1 MSLGPVEL
9 IVLKYY
15 GDHFTGIPAALIQ
28 SYVDTGLIRIIDGLL
43 ARKGVDGEVSIYEIS
58 EVKDAESG
66 DLNPVVSAVTDLLNH
81 DDVRALSADWAPRT
95 TGVVLLF
102 EHLWARGFRDAVAE
116 AGGEVVLV
124 ERVPRAVIE
133 ELEQSREPQPIG

>member
-15 GDHFTGIPAALIQ
+15 GDHFTGIPAAMIQ
-28 SYVDTGLIRIIDGLL
+28 SYVDNGLVRIIDGLL
-43 ARKGVDGEVSIYEIS
+43 VRKGADGEVTILEID
-58 EVKDAESG
+58 EVPDDETG
-66 DLNPVVSAVTDLLNH
+66 GLNPMVTDLTDFLNH
-81 DDVRALSADWAPRT
+81 DDARAMTADWAPRT
-95 TGVVLLF
+95 TGVLLLF

-116 AGGEVVLV
+116 AGGEVVMV

-133 ELEQSREPQPIG
+133 ELESEHEAAAVR

>member
-28 SYVDTGLIRIIDGLL
+28 SYVDSGLIRIIDGLL
-43 ARKGVDGEVSIYEIS
+43 ARKGADGEVTVLEID
-58 EVKDAESG
+58 EVEGEDG
-66 DLNPVVSAVTDLLNH
+66 GIDLAISDSVDFLNH
-81 DDVRALSADWAPRT
+81 DDLRAMTADWAPRT

-102 EHLWARGFRDAVAE
+102 EHLWARGFRDAVAD

-124 ERVPRAVIE
+124 DRVPRAAIE
-133 ELEQSREPQPIG
+133 ELERSSSAEPVG

>member
-15 GDHFTGIPAALIQ
+15 GDHFTGIPAAMIQ
-28 SYVDTGLIRIIDGLL
+28 SYVDSGLIRIIDGLL
-43 ARKGVDGEVSIYEIS
+43 ARKGADGEVTVLEID
-58 EVKDAESG
+58 EVEGEDG
-66 DLNPVVSAVTDLLNH
+66 GIDLAISDSVDFLNH
-81 DDVRALSADWAPRT
+81 DDLRAMTADWAPRT

-102 EHLWARGFRDAVAE
+102 EHLWARGFRDAVAD

-124 ERVPRAVIE
+124 ERVPRAAIE
-133 ELEQSREPQPIG
+133 ELERSASAEAVG

>member
-15 GDHFTGIPAALIQ
+15 GDHFTGVPAALIQ
-28 SYVDTGLIRIIDGLL
+28 SYVDSGLIRIIDGLL
-43 ARKGVDGEVSIYEIS
+43 ARKGPDGEVTVLEIDELQS
-58 EVKDAESG
+58 DDG
-66 DLNPVVSAVTDLLNH
+66 TIDLAVTESVDFLNH
-81 DDVRALSADWAPRT
+81 DDLRAMTADWAPRT

-124 ERVPRAVIE
+124 ERVPRAAIE
-133 ELEQSREPQPIG
+133 ELERSREAEPVS

>member
-1 MSLGPVEL
+1 MMSLGPVEL

-28 SYVDTGLIRIIDGLL
+28 SYVDSGLIRIIDGLL
-43 ARKGVDGEVSIYEIS
+43 ARKGTDGEVTVLEID
-58 EVKDAESG
+58 EVAGEDG
-66 DLNPVVSAVTDLLNH
+66 GIDLAISDSVDFLNH
-81 DDVRALSADWAPRT
+81 DDLRAMTADWAPRT

-102 EHLWARGFRDAVAE
+102 EHLWARGFRDAVAD

-124 ERVPRAVIE
+124 DRVPRAAIE
-133 ELEQSREPQPIG
+133 ELERSSSAEAVG

>member
-15 GDHFTGIPAALIQ
+15 GDHFTGVPAALIQ
-28 SYVDTGLIRIIDGLL
+28 SYVDDGLIRIIDGLL
-43 ARKGVDGEVSIYEIS
+43 ARKGPDGEVTVLEIDELEEADGSI
-58 EVKDAESG
+58 
-66 DLNPVVSAVTDLLNH
+66 DLAITDSTDFLNA
-81 DDVRALSADWAPRT
+81 DDLRAMTADWAPRT

-102 EHLWARGFRDAVAE
+102 EHLWARGFRDAVAD

-133 ELEQSREPQPIG
+133 ELESSKAEAVG

>member
-1 MSLGPVEL
+1 MMSLGPVEL

-28 SYVDTGLIRIIDGLL
+28 SYVDSGLIRIIDGLL
-43 ARKGVDGEVSIYEIS
+43 ARKGADGEVTVLEID
-58 EVKDAESG
+58 EVEGEDG
-66 DLNPVVSAVTDLLNH
+66 GIDLAISDSVDFLNH
-81 DDVRALSADWAPRT
+81 DDLRAMTADWAPRT

-102 EHLWARGFRDAVAE
+102 EHLWARGFRDAVAD

-124 ERVPRAVIE
+124 ERVPRAAIE
-133 ELEQSREPQPIG
+133 ELERSASAEAVG

>member
-1 MSLGPVEL
+1 MMSLGPVEL

-15 GDHFTGIPAALIQ
+15 GDHFTGVPAALIQ
-28 SYVDTGLIRIIDGLL
+28 SYVDGGLVRIIDGLL
-43 ARKGVDGEVSIYEIS
+43 ARKDENGEVTVLEIDQLGADDGS
-58 EVKDAESG
+58 V
-66 DLNPVVSAVTDLLNH
+66 DLQITDSTNFLNE
-81 DDVRALSADWAPRT
+81 DDLRAMTADWAPRT

-124 ERVPRAVIE
+124 ARVPRAVVE
-133 ELEQSREPQPIG
+133 ELERSSEAEPVA

>member
-1 MSLGPVEL
+1 MMSLGPVEL

-28 SYVDTGLIRIIDGLL
+28 SYVDSGLIRIIDGLL
-43 ARKGVDGEVSIYEIS
+43 ARKGADGEVTVLEID
-58 EVKDAESG
+58 EVEGEDG
-66 DLNPVVSAVTDLLNH
+66 GIDLAISDSVDFLNH
-81 DDVRALSADWAPRT
+81 DDLRAMTADWAPRT

-102 EHLWARGFRDAVAE
+102 EHLWARGFRDAVAD

-124 ERVPRAVIE
+124 ERVPRAAIE
-133 ELEQSREPQPIG
+133 ELERSTSAEAVG

>member
-15 GDHFTGIPAALIQ
+15 GDHFTGIPAAMIQ
-28 SYVDTGLIRIIDGLL
+28 SYVDSGLIRVIDGLL
-43 ARKGVDGEVSIYEIS
+43 ARKGADGEVTVLEID
-58 EVKDAESG
+58 EVEGEDG
-66 DLNPVVSAVTDLLNH
+66 GIDLAISDSVDFLNH
-81 DDVRALSADWAPRT
+81 DDLRAMTADWAPRT

-102 EHLWARGFRDAVAE
+102 EHLWARGFRDAVAD

-124 ERVPRAVIE
+124 ERVPRAAIE
-133 ELEQSREPQPIG
+133 ELERSASAEAVG